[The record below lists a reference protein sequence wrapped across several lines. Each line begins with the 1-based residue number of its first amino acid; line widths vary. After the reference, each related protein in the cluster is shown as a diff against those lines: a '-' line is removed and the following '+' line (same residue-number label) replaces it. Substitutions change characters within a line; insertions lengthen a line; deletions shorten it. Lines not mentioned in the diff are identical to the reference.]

1 MVKRYG
7 FNPGSNAIHERQD
20 GIYVAY
26 RDYEALEAAFCRWK
40 AETSKDVARIAEL
53 NAQCA
58 AKDSVIATYE
68 SAKFGLSRSPPSGE
82 GKQ

>member
-7 FNPGSNAIHERQD
+7 FNPGSNAIHERPHD
-20 GIYVAY
+20 GIYVSY
-26 RDYEALEAAFCRWK
+26 KDYQALEDAFSRWK
-40 AETSKDVARIAEL
+40 SETCKDVARIAEL

-68 SAKFGLSRSPPSGE
+68 SEKFGLQCSQSAA
-82 GKQ
+82 